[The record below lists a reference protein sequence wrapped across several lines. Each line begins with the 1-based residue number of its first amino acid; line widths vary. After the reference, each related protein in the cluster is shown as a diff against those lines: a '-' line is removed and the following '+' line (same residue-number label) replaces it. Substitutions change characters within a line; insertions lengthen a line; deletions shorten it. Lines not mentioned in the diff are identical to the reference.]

1 MLNNII
7 IYSISCPYTNQV
19 RYIGKSKDYK
29 TRIRKHLSSKL
40 KTRTSKWIHSLKDK
54 PVFDIIDEV
63 NEDNWQAAE
72 RSYIRLFKSIGCQL
86 YNHTI
91 GGEGGNTMGG
101 RKLTL
106 EQRQKI
112 SLSKI
117 GKPNYGAGKWAK
129 EHSSIKVCKYDLNDN
144 YICTYNS
151 IKEAAASVN
160 RSDRRIQAM
169 LKYGHLG
176 GRKIN
181 HVAGFKFKYETN
193 NQTNNSIRL
202 S

>member
-7 IYSISCPYTNQV
+7 IYSINCPYTGQV
-19 RYIGKSKDYK
+19 RYIGKSKDFK
-29 TRIRKHLSSKL
+29 QRVRKHLSSKL
-40 KTRTSKWIHSLKDK
+40 KTRTSKWIHSLHQK
-54 PVFDIIDEV
+54 PIFEIIDEV
-63 NEDNWQAAE
+63 NESNWQEAE
-72 RSYIRLFKSIGCQL
+72 KAYIRLFKSIGCQL

-112 SLSKI
+112 SASKI
-117 GKPNYGAGKWAK
+117 GKPNHGAGKWAK
-129 EHSSIKVCKYDLNDN
+129 ENSSIKVCKYDLDGN

-151 IKEAAASVN
+151 IKEAAKSIN

-169 LKYGHLG
+169 LKYG
-176 GRKIN
+176 KIN
-181 HVAGFKFKYETN
+181 GRNINSVGGYKFSYETN
-193 NQTNNSIRL
+193 N
-202 S
+202 